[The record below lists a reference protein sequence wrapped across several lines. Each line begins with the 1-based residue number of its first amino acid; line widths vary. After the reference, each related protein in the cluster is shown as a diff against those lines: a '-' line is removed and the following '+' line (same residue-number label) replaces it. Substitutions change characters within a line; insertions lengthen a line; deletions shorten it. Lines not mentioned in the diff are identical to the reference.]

1 MLLRLSVRDKDIWEH
16 VHLLLLAHLTYRDGR
31 ALPPLVAAAGLIAL
45 IVPRRSTIPPI
56 QGGRRGTE
64 DAREGEARRVP
75 PTHTGRLRARTPA
88 TPGLLLSAV
97 LTQHWKK
104 EEKDWSTDAF
114 DATTR
119 LLQVN
124 PELYT
129 IWNYRRRILLHGIF
143 PSWYDL
149 EPGCSSVC

>member
-1 MLLRLSVRDKDIWEH
+1 MSLRWSVRDKDIREH
-16 VHLLLLAHLTYRDGR
+16 VHLLPLAHLTYRDGR
-31 ALPPLVAAAGLIAL
+31 APPPLVAAAGLIAL
-45 IVPRRSTIPPI
+45 TVSRRSTIPLV

-88 TPGLLLSAV
+88 TPGLLPSAV

-104 EEKDWSTDAF
+104 EEKDWSTEAF

-149 EPGCSSVC
+149 KPRYSSLC